1 MSRAYCRSGSM
12 TRSVAS
18 LGLPCALC
26 AGDIVIAEFIHALP
40 RIDREPIASCDCI
53 CKIFLIPAAV
63 AAVLRLAVNDVAND
77 AVDLVWLLHQR
88 RVAAARAEAGCDR
101 WTDFARFPDSRVNAV
116 IFINEWL
123 MAFSLA
129 RSVPLSHIHSDQCAA
144 RLDRLRTKRMAYS
157 FRLTALERW
166 GDFLRVADGSGRRTG
181 ASRKKTQQM
190 SAASFPAARRTA
202 ESSNGTVSLSAFRQA
217 NQSSLYL

>member
-1 MSRAYCRSGSM
+1 MYPFVNRR
-12 TRSVAS
+12 
-18 LGLPCALC
+18 
-26 AGDIVIAEFIHALP
+26 
-40 RIDREPIASCDCI
+40 
-53 CKIFLIPAAV
+53 KIFLIPAAV

-88 RVAAARAEAGCDR
+88 RIAAACAEAGCDR

-123 MAFSLA
+123 MAFLA
-129 RSVPLSHIHSDQCAA
+129 GTERAA
-144 RLDRLRTKRMAYS
+144 YVLTQINALPALIVYAQNGWHTVSAW
-157 FRLTALERW
+157 TALERW

-181 ASRKKTQQM
+181 ASRKRRSKCLLPHSRLREGGRSIKQYR
-190 SAASFPAARRTA
+190 FP
-202 ESSNGTVSLSAFRQA
+202 SAFRQA